1 MCCLRERS
9 WSKITPRLRV
19 ELVGFRVVPWN
30 DIEVFVSLA
39 RYCEVPMMR
48 YSVWDGSTESLFDM
62 SQLWTESRTDDS
74 KVRE

>member
-30 DIEVFVSLA
+30 DIEVSVGLA
-39 RYCEVPMMR
+39 RCCGVPMIR
-48 YSVWDGSTESLFDM
+48 YSVLDGLTESLFEM
-62 SQLWTESRTDDS
+62 SQL
-74 KVRE
+74 

>member
-9 WSKITPRLRV
+9 WSEITPRLRV

-30 DIEVFVSLA
+30 DIELFMSLP
-39 RYCEVPMMR
+39 RCCGVPMMR
-48 YSVWDGSTESLFDM
+48 YSVLDGLTESLFEM

>member
-1 MCCLRERS
+1 MES
-9 WSKITPRLRV
+9 
-19 ELVGFRVVPWN
+19 VGFRLVPWN

-39 RYCEVPMMR
+39 HCWGVPMMR
-48 YSVWDGSTESLFDM
+48 YSVLDGLTESLFEM